1 MKLMYIIYLPLT
13 DGRQYATYV
22 FIILQ
27 VSEDGQDRQPK
38 DVEVQKLNIML
49 Y

>member
-1 MKLMYIIYLPLT
+1 MKLMYIYLPLT

-27 VSEDGQDRQPK
+27 VSEDGQAREPK
-38 DVEVQKLNIML
+38 HIRVQKPNIML

>member
-1 MKLMYIIYLPLT
+1 MYICLPFT

-27 VSEDGQDRQPK
+27 VP
-38 DVEVQKLNIML
+38 DVG
-49 Y
+49 